1 MVEAEGLALIHRY
14 STYVPDLAHAEGD
27 LLGAQAKC
35 REVQGLARVFF
46 LSVAVIRS
54 EYSGCW
60 TPWFRDGN
68 GGRGR
73 GYDER

>member
-1 MVEAEGLALIHRY
+1 MVEAEGLALKHRY
-14 STYVPDLAHAEGD
+14 SRYVPDLAHAEGD
-27 LLGAQAKC
+27 LLGAPGKC
-35 REVQGLARVFF
+35 RVVQGLAGVSF